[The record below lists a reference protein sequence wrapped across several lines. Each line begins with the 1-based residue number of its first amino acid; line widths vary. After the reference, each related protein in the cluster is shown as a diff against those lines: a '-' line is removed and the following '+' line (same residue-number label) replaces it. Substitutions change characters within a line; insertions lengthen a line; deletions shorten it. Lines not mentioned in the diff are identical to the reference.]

1 MAWFNKPQEESKYLS
16 IARIVEERHGRCG
29 EITTDYSMRYE
40 GKIPHEKVDAVI
52 KKMLERIDDES
63 FVTLREIKQVPDPY
77 RNNHIIFGTP
87 TRVYKGFYFYVL
99 KEDIPKIETDEPIHI
114 VCEADEFPDDKEK
127 FLEIVKLFM

>member
-87 TRVYKGFYFYVL
+87 ARVYKGFYFYVL